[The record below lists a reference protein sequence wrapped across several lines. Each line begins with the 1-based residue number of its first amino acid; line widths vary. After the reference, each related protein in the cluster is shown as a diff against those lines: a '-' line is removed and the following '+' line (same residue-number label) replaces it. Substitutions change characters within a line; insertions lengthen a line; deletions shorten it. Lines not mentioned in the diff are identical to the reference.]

1 MALIITKS
9 PTELCPALT
18 ESADITMITVRPIEK
33 TTAWP
38 ELSTED
44 IRFYGEG
51 RIGVHARLAALAA
64 PRELPCEWTQP
75 FRFADLVRPVRYDN
89 RDIKTYLLPGVLQV
103 MDLDEL

>member
-1 MALIITKS
+1 MVAWRTREALRTLDVLR
-9 PTELCPALT
+9 T
-18 ESADITMITVRPIEK
+18 
-33 TTAWP
+33 WP

-51 RIGVHARLAALAA
+51 QIGVHARLAALAA